1 MINFLFAAIII
12 VLIAADQVTKYIMLT
27 WLKPIETYE
36 LIPGF
41 IRFHFVENDGAAFS
55 MLRNARWFFVIV
67 TVVCV
72 IVCLVALFSKRARYR
87 FPALNSPF
95 LKAALILIISG
106 GVGNL
111 IDRLF
116 RGVVIDFIEP
126 LFVNF
131 AVFNF
136 ADILV
141 TCGAAIIIIYLVADI
156 AFDFSKKRREIRE
169 YKHRRR

>member
-1 MINFLFAAIII
+1 MMNVLFAAIVI
-12 VLIAADQVTKYIMLT
+12 VLIAVDQVTKYIMLT
-27 WLKPIETYE
+27 WLKPIETFE

-55 MLRNARWFFVIV
+55 MLRNARWFFIIV

-72 IVCLVALFSKRARYR
+72 GICLVALFNKKARYR
-87 FPALNSPF
+87 FPALHSPF
-95 LKAALILIISG
+95 LKAAIILIIAG

-111 IDRLF
+111 IDRLL

-156 AFDFSKKRREIRE
+156 VFDFFKKRREIRE
-169 YKHRRR
+169 YKNRRR